1 MSDSGASRLAGRYA
15 IAGVGEVGLGR
26 APAGTTAL
34 SLQCLA
40 ARDAIREAG
49 LKPSDIDGVFA
60 HWDDR
65 ANALLV
71 SEYLDIRPS
80 YVDNTVTGGG
90 SPITHLIHAMA
101 AIEAGL
107 CNVALLA
114 YGSTQRLDRSRKRGG
129 VVSEPRSPSGQFV
142 LPYGML
148 NPIGYY
154 AMLAQLYLDRY
165 GATPEDLGAVAIN
178 ARRWAQLNPKA
189 ELRTPL
195 AMEEYLASPFIA
207 DPLRKADICL
217 VSDGAGAMIV
227 TRAER
232 ARDLARQPV
241 LVRGFGDAYLHHM
254 APFQTRD
261 WLDESPVA
269 ACAEK
274 ALSMAQIGRQE
285 VSLIQIYDAFT
296 INVLVALEAMGFCS
310 PGEAGA
316 FMRTGSPGP
325 GGKLPVNTSGG
336 GLAFNHSGQFGM
348 QLCIEAVRQLRG
360 ECGPRQVEGARHCLV
375 QAAGM
380 VMSAYMVMVM
390 ATE

>member
-1 MSDSGASRLAGRYA
+1 MSGAERLAGRYA
-15 IAGVGEVGLGR
+15 IAGVGEAGLGK
-26 APAGTTAL
+26 APAGATSL
-34 SLQCLA
+34 SLQCQA

-49 LKPSDIDGVFA
+49 LKLSDIDGVFA

-90 SPITHLIHAMA
+90 SPITHLVHAMA

-107 CNVALLA
+107 CEVALLT

-129 VVSEPRSPSGQFV
+129 VVTEPRSPSGQFV

-148 NPIGYY
+148 NPMGYY
-154 AMLAQLYLDRY
+154 AMLARLYMDRC
-165 GATPEDLGAVAIN
+165 GATPEDLGAVAVN
-178 ARRWAQLNPKA
+178 ARRWAQLNAMA

-195 AMEEYLASPFIA
+195 TMEEYLASPLIC

-217 VSDGAGAMIV
+217 VSDGAGAMV
-227 TRAER
+227 LTRAER
-232 ARDLARQPV
+232 AKDLARQPV

-254 APFQTRD
+254 APFASRD
-261 WLDESPVA
+261 WLDDSPLA
-269 ACAEK
+269 GCAEK
-274 ALSMAQIGRQE
+274 ALSMARIGRDD
-285 VSLIQIYDAFT
+285 VSMVQIYDAFT
-296 INVLVALEAMGFCS
+296 VNVLVGLEAMGFCAR
-310 PGEAGA
+310 GEAGA
-316 FMRTGSPGP
+316 FMRTDAPGP

-360 ECGPRQVEGARHCLV
+360 ECGTRQVDGARNCLV
-375 QAAGM
+375 QGTGM
-380 VMSAYMVMVM
+380 VMSAWMVMVL

>member
-1 MSDSGASRLAGRYA
+1 MSGAERLAGRYA
-15 IAGVGEVGLGR
+15 VVGVGEAGLGR
-26 APAGTTAL
+26 APAGATAL
-34 SLQCLA
+34 SLQCEA

-49 LKPSDIDGVFA
+49 LKPPDIDGVFA

-71 SEYLDIRPS
+71 SEYLDICPS

-90 SPITHLIHAMA
+90 SPVTHLIHAMA

-107 CNVALLA
+107 CNVALLT

-129 VVSEPRSPSGQFV
+129 VVTEQRSPTGQFV

-148 NPIGYY
+148 NPMGYY
-154 AMLAQLYLDRY
+154 AMLAGLYMDRY

-178 ARRWAQLNPKA
+178 ARRWAQLNALA
-189 ELRTPL
+189 ELRSPL
-195 AMEEYLASPFIA
+195 TIEEYLASPLIA

-217 VSDGAGAMIV
+217 VSDGAGAMV
-227 TRAER
+227 LMRAER
-232 ARDLARQPV
+232 ARDMVRQPV
-241 LVRGFGDAYLHHM
+241 FVRGFGDAYLHHM
-254 APFQTRD
+254 TPFSQRD
-261 WLDESPVA
+261 WLDDSPLA
-269 ACAEK
+269 ACAER
-274 ALSMAQIGRQE
+274 ALRMARIDRND
-285 VSLIQIYDAFT
+285 VSLVQIYDAFT
-296 INVLVALEAMGFCS
+296 INVLVGLEAMGFCA

-316 FMRTGSPGP
+316 FMRTNGPGP

-348 QLCIEAVRQLRG
+348 QLCIESVRQLRG
-360 ECGPRQVEGARHCLV
+360 ECGARQVQGARHCLV
-375 QAAGM
+375 QATGM
-380 VMSAYMVMVM
+380 VMSAWMVMVL